1 MPDNPLPTL
10 NAALNL
16 IALIF
21 LLLGRRA
28 VKRGDITGHWQLMS
42 LALANSALFL
52 GSYLYYHYQVGSV
65 PYEGAG
71 WTRALYLLILIPHV
85 ILAALQVPFIVAAV
99 WSALRRRFRL
109 HVKIVRW
116 VWPVWV
122 YVSVTGILVYLMLYI
137 FPHG

>member
-1 MPDNPLPTL
+1 MPDNPRPTL
-10 NAALNL
+10 NAALHL
-16 IALIF
+16 IALVF

-28 VKRGDITGHWQLMS
+28 VKRGDVTRHWQFMS

-65 PYEGAG
+65 AYVGAG
-71 WTRALYLLILIPHV
+71 WVKGLYLLILIPHIV
-85 ILAALQVPFIVAAV
+85 LATLQVPFILAAV
-99 WSALRRRFRL
+99 WTALRHHFSW

-122 YVSVTGILVYLMLYI
+122 YVSITGVLVYLMLYI